1 MVDMAIHQIMPAA
14 IRYTKDLCDAMN
26 AKKDCGASCKAESV
40 LTRHLSTN
48 TDALY
53 DAIDALR
60 HALEAAPKEAVEAA
74 QYNHDT
80 IVPGMNAIR
89 SAADMLETLTDK
101 SYWPYPTY
109 SDLLFY

>member
-1 MVDMAIHQIMPAA
+1 
-14 IRYTKDLCDAMN
+14 MN
-26 AKKDCGASCKAESV
+26 AKKSSGVSCKAESV
-40 LTRHLSTN
+40 LIRHLSTN

-53 DAIDALR
+53 DAIDALC
-60 HALEAAPKEAVEAA
+60 HALESAPKEAVDAA
-74 QYNHDT
+74 KYNYD
-80 IVPGMNAIR
+80 IIIPGMQAIR

>member
-26 AKKDCGASCKAESV
+26 A
-40 LTRHLSTN
+40 
-48 TDALY
+48 
-53 DAIDALR
+53 
-60 HALEAAPKEAVEAA
+60 
-74 QYNHDT
+74 
-80 IVPGMNAIR
+80 IR

-101 SYWPYPTY
+101 SYWLYPTY

>member
-40 LTRHLSTN
+40 LIRHLSTN